1 MFFSNVQPYD
11 QRGKAYMSQLESNH
25 ARYILFAL
33 GAALGSALG
42 LIVGSLLTFWLGD
55 ETLRVIQ
62 RVVRRITGEDE
73 HPSFELLLQ

>member
-1 MFFSNVQPYD
+1 MKNASSHTDYV
-11 QRGKAYMSQLESNH
+11 
-25 ARYILFAL
+25 LFAI

-55 ETLRVIQ
+55 GTLRALHRVI
-62 RVVRRITGEDE
+62 RRITGEAD